1 VKRFEVTTTALDDGG
16 HALLCPA
23 VGYVLG
29 LPAPGHVLMGGEVL
43 AQLEVLGVRHALT
56 VPASVR
62 GRVAAG
68 AGAGAPL
75 YSAAYGDELLR
86 LEALGDVHDAHGERD
101 ADNARSTGPTLRAPM
116 TGRFYVR
123 PGPDKAPFVS
133 VGDILEAGHTVGLL
147 EVMKTFS
154 RVLYEGAALPARA
167 RVLNIVPADGDDVEE
182 GAPLLEFEA
191 AD

>member
-1 VKRFEVTTTALDDGG
+1 MKRLEVATTALDDGG
-16 HALLCPA
+16 HALCPA

-29 LPAPGHVLMGGEVL
+29 LPAPGHVLMGGEVF
-43 AQLEVLGVRHALT
+43 AQLEVLGLRHALML
-56 VPASVR
+56 PAHVR

-68 AGAGAPL
+68 AGAGAPIF
-75 YSAAYGDELLR
+75 SAAYGDELLR
-86 LEALGDVHDAHGERD
+86 LEALGDVQDARAEQD
-101 ADNARSTGPTLRAPM
+101 ADNLLSTGPTLRAPM

-154 RVLYEGAALPARA
+154 RVLYEGAELPQRA
-167 RVLNIVPADGDDVEE
+167 RVLTIVPADGDDVEE
-182 GAPLLEFEA
+182 GAVLLELEA